1 MESESMGQV
10 WHPIGEDENPWC
22 GVRTCRVGVRTHGTR
37 AEQERVRT
45 YGVWVSTTGVRSG
58 AVGWSQDPWDK
69 DRPQSG
75 LDVVAMWDMAEC
87 PSHAGAVWVL
97 RPVPCCHT
105 HHLLEEAMPVP
116 AHSLHQMQKLHR
128 GLATPHS
135 VYGASAG

>member
-1 MESESMGQV
+1 MGCGSAPLGQEL
-10 WHPIGEDENPWC
+10 WD
-22 GVRTCRVGVRTHGTR
+22 GVRIHGTR
-37 AEQERVRT
+37 TDLGQ
-45 YGVWVSTTGVRSG
+45 
-58 AVGWSQDPWDK
+58 GWTWWQCGTW
-69 DRPQSG
+69 QS
-75 LDVVAMWDMAEC
+75 VQAMQVLCGCM
-87 PSHAGAVWVL
+87 WVL